1 MTETTVVHWQSER
14 NHVCHSKFEVRINY
28 KVNKHTKLKVMV
40 VKVKLLLFARAKEIA
55 GLQQDTLTVPEIIK
69 TSDLLAL
76 IINRYSLQPLQNHIL
91 LALNQV
97 LCDQEQ
103 QLSLQEG
110 DEVAVIPPLSGG

>member
-1 MTETTVVHWQSER
+1 
-14 NHVCHSKFEVRINY
+14 
-28 KVNKHTKLKVMV
+28 MV

-55 GLQQDTLTVPEIIK
+55 GIQQDTLTVPEVIK

-76 IINRYSLQPLQNHIL
+76 IIKRYSLQPLQNHIL

-97 LCDQEQ
+97 LCDQEEQ